1 MADRQRVRAVIS
13 AAVLVTAGAM
23 VTSAQQGPVAAM
35 FRDDLKRVQ
44 ALGESFLPIELP
56 AAGAAAPLR
65 VYLSAGDLEF
75 AFDRAP
81 YRPDGAI
88 IPTNTA
94 LLTTAAS
101 PTTQRVLIDRVSK
114 QKAAMTDLQGQI
126 DARRKQAAKPGG
138 DVLQIGLD
146 SFLAQLARRDGAQDA
161 FPKSICLIAT
171 DFATGGAVDHRE
183 LFSQDRLRKG
193 IASCLS
199 GMDAAGAKS
208 IVMPLVG
215 AASAKIQENDPG
227 FEGQRLLKEC
237 RQINSAAGIALG
249 IHDFA
254 ATRRSVQEIGIVQW
268 DQDITDMFQGSRL
281 AQAAYRQYA
290 EQIKRAV
297 HKGIAGEKTTAAD
310 VEGNCAAIFNATPGQ
325 H

>member
-1 MADRQRVRAVIS
+1 MVGRTGVRALICSAVI
-13 AAVLVTAGAM
+13 VTAAAI

-35 FRDDLKRVQ
+35 FRDDLKRAQ
-44 ALGESFLPIELP
+44 TLAESFLPIELP
-56 AAGAAAPLR
+56 AAGAAGPLH
-65 VYLSAGDLEF
+65 VYLSAGDLEL

-114 QKAAMTDLQGQI
+114 QKAAMSELQSQI
-126 DARRKQAAKPGG
+126 DARRKQAPKPGG
-138 DVLQIGLD
+138 DVLQVGLD
-146 SFLAQLARRDGAQDA
+146 SFVAQLPKREGGDA
-161 FPKSICLIAT
+161 FPHWVCLIAT

-183 LFSQDRLRKG
+183 LFAQDRLRKG
-193 IASCLS
+193 VAGCLS
-199 GMDAAGAKS
+199 AMDAAGATS
-208 IVMPLVG
+208 IAMPLLG
-215 AASAKIQENDPG
+215 AASAKVQEKDPV

-268 DQDITDMFQGSRL
+268 DQDITDMFRGGRL
-281 AQAAYRQYA
+281 AQTAYRQYT

-310 VEGNCAAIFNATPGQ
+310 VEGNCAAIFDATPGQ